1 MDIEQNINRIHQKI
15 DAALRKANRANEN
28 VTLVGATKTVDP
40 ETIQEAISSGLHD
53 IGENRVQEM
62 MAKYDRVNGARW
74 HVIGTLQRN
83 KVKYIIDKAAM
94 IQSLES
100 LPLAREI
107 DHRAGKIG
115 RVMPVLVQ
123 VNPAN
128 EKSKSGLPVE
138 EVAPFI
144 ESIFNLENI
153 KVMGLMMI
161 APYAVDRESVRPYF
175 SIMKQLFDEVRQCNY
190 PHTDIQYLSMGMS
203 NDFETAI
210 EEGSN
215 MVRIGTALFGKRR
228 TKEWQE
234 NS

>member
-1 MDIEQNINRIHQKI
+1 MDIEQNINLIHQKI
-15 DAALRKANRANEN
+15 NAALRKVNRASEK

>member
-1 MDIEQNINRIHQKI
+1 MDVEQNIKRIHQKI
-15 DAALRKANRANEN
+15 GAALRKVNRASEN

-40 ETIQEAISSGLHD
+40 ETIQEAISCGLHD

-62 MAKYDRVNGARW
+62 MTKYDRISGAKW

-107 DHRAGKIG
+107 DHRAQKIG

-128 EKSKSGLPVE
+128 ETSKSGLPVE
-138 EVAPFI
+138 EVSPFI
-144 ESIFNLENI
+144 ESIFNLKNI

-161 APYAVDRESVRPYF
+161 APYAEDPESVRPYF
-175 SIMKQLFDEVRQCNY
+175 TIMKQLFDEVKQCNY
-190 PHTDIQYLSMGMS
+190 PHTDMQYLSMGMS
-203 NDFETAI
+203 NDFETAV

-228 TKEWQE
+228 TTEWQE